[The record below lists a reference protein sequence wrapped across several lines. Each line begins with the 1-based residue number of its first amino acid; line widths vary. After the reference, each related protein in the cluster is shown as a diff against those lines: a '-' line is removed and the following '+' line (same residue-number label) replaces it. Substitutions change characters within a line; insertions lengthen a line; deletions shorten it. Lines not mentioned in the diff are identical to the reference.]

1 MYRCGLGVSPRES
14 RKITKRNRGG
24 NDGLENSCACVVLF
38 FFGGGGGGGG
48 LSQFKKYFHLNYIT
62 EVL

>member
-14 RKITKRNRGG
+14 RKITERNRGG
-24 NDGLENSCACVVLF
+24 NDGLEKSCVCVVLF
-38 FFGGGGGGGG
+38 FLVVGWGG
-48 LSQFKKYFHLNYIT
+48 LSQFKKYFHLNCIA